1 MEQALRVEGRTEVSD
16 SGHFAPGSSAAFERP
31 AWPPFNAAQFRDEGL
46 TVHAAEEALRI
57 EGVHKAFGEFIALKS
72 IDLVV
77 PQGELVCFLGPSG
90 CGKTTLLRII
100 AGLERQ
106 TRGTILQ
113 NGRDVSHAPPA
124 ARDYGIVFQSYA
136 LFPNLTIAQNVAY
149 GLVNRR
155 KARGEVAARV
165 GELLTLVGLP
175 DAGAKYPSQMSGGQ
189 QQRVALARALATS
202 PSLLLL
208 DEPLSALDAKV
219 RERLR
224 GEIRQLQRRLGVTTI
239 MVTHDQEE
247 ALSMADRVVVMN
259 DGNIEQIGSPSDV
272 YERPRTPFVADFLG
286 KVNVL
291 KGTALGAGRFR
302 VGAVELSLPADG
314 NAAGDAVR
322 IYLRP
327 EDRHV
332 EGDLAQLP
340 NRLHGRIARIDY
352 LGTFCLAELRCEDLG
367 QPMLISYSLNQLHD
381 LGVREGA
388 EVDIALRTDRVRVF
402 PDRPCG

>member
-1 MEQALRVEGRTEVSD
+1 MADDSASVRLEGINKTFGSFVALR
-16 SGHFAPGSSAAFERP
+16 
-31 AWPPFNAAQFRDEGL
+31 
-46 TVHAAEEALRI
+46 
-57 EGVHKAFGEFIALKS
+57 S
-72 IDLVV
+72 IDLAID
-77 PQGELVCFLGPSG
+77 PGELVCFLGPSG

-100 AGLERQ
+100 AGLEQQ
-106 TRGTILQ
+106 TSGRIWQ
-113 NGRDVSHAPPA
+113 NGVDVSNAPPA

-136 LFPNLTIAQNVAY
+136 LFPNLTIAQNVGY

-155 KARGEVAARV
+155 KGRAELTARV
-165 GELLTLVGLP
+165 SELLSLVGLP

-189 QQRVALARALATS
+189 QQRVALARALATA

-224 GEIRQLQRRLGVTTI
+224 GEIKQLQRRLRVTTI

-259 DGNIEQIGSPSDV
+259 DGVIEQVGSASEV
-272 YERPRTPFVADFLG
+272 YERAATPFVADFLG

-291 KGTALGAGRFR
+291 KATSLGGGRYR
-302 VGAVELSLPADG
+302 VGQVDLTLPVRNG
-314 NAAGDAVR
+314 NAGHAAGEAVR
-322 IYLRP
+322 IYMRP

-332 EGDLAQLP
+332 EGDIASLP
-340 NRLHGRIARIDY
+340 NCLRGHIVRIDY
-352 LGTFCLAELRCEDLG
+352 LGTFCLAELRSDALG
-367 QPMLISYSLNQLHD
+367 QPMMISYSLNQLHD

-388 EVDIALRTDRVRVF
+388 EVDIALRVDRVRVF
-402 PDRPCG
+402 ADNTAARAKP

>member
-1 MEQALRVEGRTEVSD
+1 LTFDPAFLLQTSAVTDDSASVRLEGINKTFGSFVALR
-16 SGHFAPGSSAAFERP
+16 
-31 AWPPFNAAQFRDEGL
+31 
-46 TVHAAEEALRI
+46 
-57 EGVHKAFGEFIALKS
+57 S
-72 IDLVV
+72 IDLAIN
-77 PQGELVCFLGPSG
+77 PGELVCFLGPSG

-100 AGLERQ
+100 AGLEQQ
-106 TRGTILQ
+106 TTGRIWQ
-113 NGRDVSHAPPA
+113 NGVDVSNAPPA

-136 LFPNLTIAQNVAY
+136 LFPNLTIAENVGY

-155 KARGEVAARV
+155 KGRAELTARV
-165 GELLTLVGLP
+165 NELLSLVGLP

-224 GEIRQLQRRLGVTTI
+224 GEIKQLQRRLRVTTI

-259 DGNIEQIGSPSDV
+259 DGVIEQVGSASEV
-272 YERPRTPFVADFLG
+272 YERAATPFVADFLG

-291 KGTALGAGRFR
+291 KATSLGGGRYR
-302 VGAVELSLPADG
+302 VGQVDLTLPVNGNAG
-314 NAAGDAVR
+314 NAAGEAVR
-322 IYLRP
+322 IYMRP

-332 EGDLAQLP
+332 EGDIASLP
-340 NRLHGRIARIDY
+340 NRLRGRIVRIDY
-352 LGTFCLAELRCEDLG
+352 LGTFCLAELRSEALG
-367 QPMLISYSLNQLHD
+367 QPMMISYSLNQLHD

-388 EVDIALRTDRVRVF
+388 EVDIALRVDRVRVF
-402 PDRPCG
+402 ADNTAGRTRP

>member
-1 MEQALRVEGRTEVSD
+1 MAYALQLQGIQKSFGDFV
-16 SGHFAPGSSAAFERP
+16 
-31 AWPPFNAAQFRDEGL
+31 
-46 TVHAAEEALRI
+46 ALH
-57 EGVHKAFGEFIALKS
+57 G
-72 IDLVV
+72 IDLTIDA
-77 PQGELVCFLGPSG
+77 GELVCFLGPSG

-106 TRGTILQ
+106 THGTILQ

-136 LFPNLTIAQNVAY
+136 LFPNLTIARNVAY

-155 KARGEVAARV
+155 KGRAEIHRRV
-165 GELLTLVGLP
+165 TELLALVGLP
-175 DAGAKYPSQMSGGQ
+175 NEGPKYPSQLSGGQ
-189 QQRVALARALATS
+189 QQRVALARAMATS
-202 PSLLLL
+202 PQLLLL

-224 GEIRQLQRRLGVTTI
+224 GEVRDLQQRLGVTTI

-247 ALSMADRVVVMN
+247 ALSMSDRVVVMN
-259 DGNIEQIGSPSDV
+259 QGVIEQIGTPSDV

-291 KGTALGAGRFR
+291 RATALGGGRYRAGD
-302 VGAVELSLPADG
+302 VELTLPPDG
-314 NAAGDAVR
+314 FAAGEPVR

-332 EGDLAQLP
+332 EGDMRAYP
-340 NRLHGRIARIDY
+340 NRLQGRIAAIDY
-352 LGTFCLAELRCEDLG
+352 LGTFCLAKIECASLR
-367 QPMLISYSLNQLHD
+367 QSILISYSLNQMHD
-381 LGVREGA
+381 LDVRTGHDVE
-388 EVDIALRTDRVRVF
+388 IALRVDRVRVF
-402 PDRPCG
+402 GDRAAA

>member
-1 MEQALRVEGRTEVSD
+1 MANALKLEG
-16 SGHFAPGSSAAFERP
+16 
-31 AWPPFNAAQFRDEGL
+31 
-46 TVHAAEEALRI
+46 I
-57 EGVHKAFGEFIALKS
+57 HKRFGEFVALKS
-72 IDLVV
+72 IDLTIES
-77 PQGELVCFLGPSG
+77 GELVCFLGPSG

-106 TRGTILQ
+106 TSGKVIQ

-136 LFPNLTIAQNVAY
+136 LFPNLTIDQNVAY

-155 KARGEVAARV
+155 KSRDEIKARV
-165 GELLTLVGLP
+165 AELLALVGLP
-175 DAGAKYPSQMSGGQ
+175 NESRKYPSQLSGGQ

-202 PSLLLL
+202 PHLLLL

-224 GEIRQLQRRLGVTTI
+224 GEVRDLQQRLGVTTI

-247 ALSMADRVVVMN
+247 ALSMSDRIVVMN
-259 DGNIEQIGSPSDV
+259 QGSIEQIGTPSDV
-272 YERPRTPFVADFLG
+272 YERPETPFVADFLG

-291 KGTALGAGRFR
+291 KATALGAGRYR
-302 VGAVELSLPADG
+302 AGNVELDLPEDG
-314 NAAGDAVR
+314 VAAGESVR

-332 EGDLAQLP
+332 EGDIMSLP
-340 NRLHGRIARIDY
+340 NRLSGRITGIDY
-352 LGTFCLAELRCEDLG
+352 LGTFCLAEVTCPDLG
-367 QPMLISYSLNQLHD
+367 QPIMISYSLNQMHD
-381 LGVREGA
+381 LNVRAGNE
-388 EVDIALRTDRVRVF
+388 IQLALRVDRVRVF
-402 PDRPCG
+402 AGHA